1 MRPSVPKR
9 ETKMGW
15 IDMEGWATD
24 TAMLRFM
31 AVAFV
36 ILAAT
41 AGTRRRFFSSI
52 LAVSAFSASI
62 AWHVNGTGWAG
73 LLYALSGSAVAFL
86 ATFPLLGMRRLSR
99 EELHISIALGSMLGL
114 ACAAMVFLV
123 AYLFLAV
130 QALLRADFIRIQEGM
145 VEISHRSETD
155 LLLMDE
161 KSALAEIEAYKI
173 LRSEGLDFQK
183 HYLLPARLNDLSAIS
198 PSQRYVNILPWPA
211 KLAFGTLAVLMYGFP
226 V

>member
-1 MRPSVPKR
+1 
-9 ETKMGW
+9 MGW

-24 TAMLRFM
+24 TVMLRFL
-31 AVAFV
+31 AVAFI

-41 AGTRRRFFSSI
+41 AGTRKRFFTSV
-52 LAVSAFSASI
+52 LALTAFSASI
-62 AWHVNGTGWAG
+62 AWHVKSGGSEG
-73 LLYALSGSAVAFL
+73 VLYALSGVAVAIL
-86 ATFPLLGMRRLSR
+86 ASLPLLRMKRISR
-99 EELHISIALGSMLGL
+99 AELFVSIALGSMLGL
-114 ACAAMVFLV
+114 ACSSMVFLV

-130 QALLRADFIRIQEGM
+130 QAALRADFVLIQEGM
-145 VEISHRSETD
+145 VETTPRCDAD
-155 LLLMDE
+155 LLLLDE

-173 LRSEGLDFQK
+173 LRSEGFDFKK
-183 HYLLPARLNDLSAIS
+183 HYLLPARLNDLSAVS